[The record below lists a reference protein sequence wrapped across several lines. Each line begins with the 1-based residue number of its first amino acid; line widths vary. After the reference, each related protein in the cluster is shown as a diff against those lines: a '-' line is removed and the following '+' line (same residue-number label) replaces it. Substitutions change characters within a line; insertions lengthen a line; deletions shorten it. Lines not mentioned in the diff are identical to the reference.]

1 MLTSLEGN
9 QKTIWNKFFKQIS
22 EFNCVKKK
30 SILFGIITTATG
42 LGLTVS
48 ILLGTSSNE
57 DYGRTSGT
65 VSTKMASPIQGDPA
79 APITIIE
86 FGDYQCHACYNWF
99 HTFKPTIY
107 ENYIATGK
115 ANLIF
120 VDLAFLG
127 RDSPIAS
134 QASYCA
140 EDQGMYWEYHNL
152 LYNSQESEIDNGWA
166 NSERLK
172 AFAFS
177 LGLDSELFDNC
188 LDSEKY
194 SKRVQYNIAEAKK
207 HGAKATPTFIIVG
220 PNNQQQFQGG
230 QPYSTF
236 KQIMDSMI

>member
-1 MLTSLEGN
+1 MK
-9 QKTIWNKFFKQIS
+9 KTKIVF
-22 EFNCVKKK
+22 
-30 SILFGIITTATG
+30 
-42 LGLTVS
+42 VS
-48 ILLGTSSNE
+48 IVVAFVIGISLAISLQSPSNKE
-57 DYGRTSGT
+57 FARTYGT
-65 VSTKMASPIQGDPA
+65 VSTEMGSPILGDPS

-99 HTFKPTIY
+99 HTYRPAIY
-107 ENYIATGK
+107 ENYILTGK
-115 ANLIF
+115 ANLVF

-127 RDSPIAS
+127 KDSPIAS

-140 EDQGMYWEYHNL
+140 DDQGMYWQYHNL

-177 LGLDSELFDNC
+177 LGLDSELFDDC
-188 LDSEKY
+188 LDSGKY
-194 SKRVQYNIAEAKK
+194 LKRVQYNIAEAKRQ
-207 HGAKATPTFIIVG
+207 GSKATPTFIIVG
-220 PNNQQQFQGG
+220 PNNQQEQFQGG